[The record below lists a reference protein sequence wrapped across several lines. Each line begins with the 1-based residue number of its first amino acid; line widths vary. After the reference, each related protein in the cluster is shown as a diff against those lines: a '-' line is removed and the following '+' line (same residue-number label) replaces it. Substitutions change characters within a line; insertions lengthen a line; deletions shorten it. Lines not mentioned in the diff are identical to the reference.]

1 MTWELFF
8 DVLKEALS
16 DSAKVLP
23 VVFAVYVLIEI
34 IEAHQT
40 SKRTLERAFS
50 NKAAP
55 LFGALIGVIP
65 QCGLSVVATKLYQG
79 KYVLLGTLIAVYFA
93 TSDEAIPILFSHAI
107 NDPSVLSKIGLLL
120 LIKVSFAIAVGFII
134 NAMLKNTKLAAF
146 DGTASEVC
154 QEECDHDHHDGES
167 HDHGD
172 SCEKEDE
179 NEPFKE
185 LIIHPFIHSLKVI
198 GYIFIVNLLFGI
210 LIEGIVGVDR
220 LAAVLNSSVF
230 LQPLFSSVIGLIP
243 NCASSVII
251 TELFAEGVL
260 SLGGAVAGLTVNSGL
275 GVAVLLKD
283 KKNIKKNLGIIGL
296 AFGLSLV
303 IGYLVTVIE
312 LLI

>member
-1 MTWELFF
+1 MTWELIWE
-8 DVLKEALS
+8 VLKEALS

-79 KYVLLGTLIAVYFA
+79 KYVLLGTLIAVYFS

-107 NDPSVLSKIGLLL
+107 NDPSVLGKLGLLL

-146 DGTASEVC
+146 DGRATEVC
-154 QEECDHDHHDGES
+154 QEDCDHDHHDGAS

-172 SCEKEDE
+172 KNKDEED
-179 NEPFKE
+179 EPFKE

-210 LIEGIVGVDR
+210 LIEGIIGVDK
-220 LAAVLNSSVF
+220 LSAVLNSSVF
-230 LQPLFSSVIGLIP
+230 LQPLFSSIIGLIP

-251 TELFAEGVL
+251 TELFADGVL

-303 IGYLVTVIE
+303 LGYLVTVIE
-312 LLI
+312 ILI